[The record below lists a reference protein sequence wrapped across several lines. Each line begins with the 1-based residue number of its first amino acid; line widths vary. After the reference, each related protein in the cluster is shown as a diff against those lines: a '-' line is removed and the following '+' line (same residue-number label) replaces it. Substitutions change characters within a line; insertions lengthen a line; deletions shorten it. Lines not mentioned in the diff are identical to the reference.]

1 MSNLITN
8 NLATVMSEVQDLQRV
23 ETPGACLTLT
33 RSATLAITT
42 AGTTITWQTETRN
55 NGFTW
60 SGADVTIPTNGYYGI
75 ALIYASAVS
84 TAYANII
91 VNTAIVAQ
99 LPASYVSSTLHAFF
113 IVRYFTADDIVNL
126 RVFPSINTTINVT
139 AENTANESPILHIV
153 QMTGSP
159 T

>member
-1 MSNLITN
+1 
-8 NLATVMSEVQDLQRV
+8 MSEVQDLQRV

-33 RSATLAITT
+33 RSGTLAITT

-60 SGADVTIPTNGYYGI
+60 SGTDITIPTNGYYGVT
-75 ALIYASAVS
+75 LIFASAVS

-99 LPASYVSSTLHAFF
+99 FPASYVSSTLHTFF
-113 IVRYFTADDIVNL
+113 IVRYFSADDVVNL
-126 RVFPSINTTINVT
+126 RVFPSINTTITVT
-139 AENTANESPILHIV
+139 AEGTANESPILHIT
-153 QMTGSP
+153 QMTGSL